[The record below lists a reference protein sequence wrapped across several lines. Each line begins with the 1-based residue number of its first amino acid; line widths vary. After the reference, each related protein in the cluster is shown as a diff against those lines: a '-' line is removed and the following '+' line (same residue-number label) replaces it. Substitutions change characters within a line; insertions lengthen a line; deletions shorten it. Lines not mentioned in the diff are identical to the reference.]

1 MPAFHRKS
9 AFLMTGYSS
18 SCVTIGTAFLFGTS
32 SFLLSLEL
40 NVWLLLE
47 PNA

>member
-1 MPAFHRKS
+1 MPAFHHKP

-18 SCVTIGTAFLFGTS
+18 SCVAIGTAFLFGTS

-40 NVWLLLE
+40 NLWLLLE